1 MCSPNLTWRD
11 VQYLIAYTSNRD
23 SLSGGAWST
32 NGAGLRVS
40 HKFGFGA
47 LDAEA
52 MVTRAKRWINVPP
65 QHSATVYP
73 SPSYGYVMALYIDQ
87 FMRVHYPPQRES
99 AVVARWVL
107 TPSN

>member
-1 MCSPNLTWRD
+1 MCLKRTMHSPSLTWRD

-23 SLSGGAWST
+23 SLSSGVWST

-47 LDAEA
+47 IDAEA

-65 QHSATVYP
+65 QHNVTVSP
-73 SPSYGYVMALYIDQ
+73 SPSSGYDSSNFNITILCLYQTVYG
-87 FMRVHYPPQRES
+87 
-99 AVVARWVL
+99 
-107 TPSN
+107 

>member
-1 MCSPNLTWRD
+1 MCHAVLHDTCSPNLTWRD

-73 SPSYGYVMALYIDQ
+73 SPSYGYVMHCVFCTCSHMLLVQ
-87 FMRVHYPPQRES
+87 LSTV
-99 AVVARWVL
+99 
-107 TPSN
+107 